1 MTTSR
6 LSDFRDFLRHAAGRH
21 ACGAMT
27 ALLFACSLV
36 LTTVASAQEARPIQ
50 LIVGFPPGG
59 SNDTAARIIAPHL
72 SQQLGVPVLVVN
84 KPGANAVLGAD
95 FVARA
100 PADGNTLLVV
110 SASPLVI
117 IPHTGKVP
125 YDTLKDFAGVITLG
139 ATPEVIAVNPAL
151 PIKDLR
157 ELMELARTR
166 SVTVGSPGSGGM
178 PHLVIELMKST
189 SPGSKLM
196 HVPYK
201 GAAPA
206 MTDVLG
212 GHVDAV
218 AGDLASYFSQIRDGK
233 LRALVVTAPQRVDL
247 LPAAAT
253 AREQG
258 YDSLVAENWF
268 GVLAPAKTPRAV
280 IDRLHGALAKVA
292 LLPQV
297 KEQLAAAGVV
307 AGTSASPEAF
317 QAFLRDEHA
326 RWGKIAR
333 ESGAKLD

>member
-1 MTTSR
+1 MMTTY
-6 LSDFRDFLRHAAGRH
+6 LSAFSNSLHRAPRRWASDAV
-21 ACGAMT
+21 GALIC
-27 ALLFACSLV
+27 AFSLFCSIA
-36 LTTVASAQEARPIQ
+36 ASAQEGRPIN

-59 SNDTAARIIAPHL
+59 SNDIAARIIAPHL

-125 YDTLKDFAGVITLG
+125 YDTLKDFAGIITLG

-189 SPGSKLM
+189 ALGSKLM

-206 MTDVLG
+206 TTDVLG

-218 AGDLASYFSQIRDGK
+218 AGDLASYFGQIREGK

-247 LPAAAT
+247 LPATPT

-258 YDSLVAENWF
+258 YDGLVAENWF
-268 GVLAPAKTPRAV
+268 GVLAPAKTPRPV
-280 IDRLHGALAKVA
+280 IERLHAALAKVA
-292 LLPQV
+292 ALPQV

-307 AGTSASPEAF
+307 AGTSASPDAF
-317 QAFLRDEHA
+317 QTFLRDEHA